1 MDLINNNVLLGSLS
15 IFILIIYLIIPQPDI
30 IFRLNNNDPD
40 DPQLQDFNIPKCK
53 I

>member
-30 IFRLNNNDPD
+30 IFRLHNNDPD
-40 DPQLQDFNIPKCK
+40 DQQLQDFNIPKCK